1 MLRSMRFSSF
11 SIRQVRRHFSSAPAT
26 QLFINGKFFDSKAT
40 EFVDVHNPAT
50 QEVVTRTPIA
60 TADELQSA
68 TDAAAEALKTWRM
81 TPVGSRQRIMLK
93 YQQLIKDNTD
103 LLAENIVKE
112 NGKTMADARGDV
124 FRGLEVVE
132 YACHV
137 AADLMGETAENL
149 STAID
154 TYSYRQPLGVV
165 AGICPFNFPAMIPLW
180 MFPLAITCG
189 NTMVLKPSER
199 TPGATM
205 LLAKLAQE
213 AGVPDGVLN
222 VVHGTHNCVN
232 YICDDPQI
240 KAISFVGGNAAGEHI
255 HDRGTKNGK
264 KVQANMGAKNHATI
278 LPDANKEACLNALAG
293 AAFGAAGQRCM
304 ALSTAIF
311 VGEAQNWID
320 DLKERAQA
328 LHVGQGMDPNADLG
342 PVISTQSKDKIERLI
357 KSATEQGADVILD
370 GRNVKVDGYENGN
383 FVGPTIIKNVTPEM
397 DCYKEEIFGPVLICM
412 NADSLDDAI
421 NTTNS
426 NPYGN
431 GCAIFTQ
438 SGASARK
445 YQFEIDCG
453 QVGVNVPI
461 PVPLPM
467 FSFTGSRGS
476 YRGAGNFYG
485 KQGVH
490 FYTQV
495 KTITS
500 NWNYQSAKDAEKQT
514 NFPMMGA
521 KNK

>member
-1 MLRSMRFSSF
+1 MLRVGKKISTRL
-11 SIRQVRRHFSSAPAT
+11 QVQAYRRFSSAPVT
-26 QLFINGKFFDSKAT
+26 QLFIDGKFIDSKAT

-50 QEVVTRTPIA
+50 NEVVTRTPVA
-60 TADELQSA
+60 TPEELKAA
-68 TDAAAEALKTWRM
+68 TDAAARALVTWRE
-81 TPVGSRQRIMLK
+81 TPISVRQRIMFN
-93 YQQLIKDNTD
+93 YQQLIRDNTD
-103 LLAENIVKE
+103 LLAESIVKE

-132 YACHV
+132 YATGCSN
-137 AADLMGETAENL
+137 DIMGETL
-149 STAID
+149 GSVSKSID

-180 MFPLAITCG
+180 MFPLATTVG
-189 NTMVLKPSER
+189 NTFVMKPSER

-205 LLAKLAQE
+205 ILARLAQE
-213 AGVPDGVLN
+213 AGLPDGVLN
-222 VVHGTHNCVN
+222 IVHGTHDCVN
-232 YICDDPQI
+232 YICDDPRI

-278 LPDANKEACLNALAG
+278 LPDANKEATLNALAG

-304 ALSTAIF
+304 ALSTALF
-311 VGEAQNWID
+311 VGEAQEWID
-320 DLKERAQA
+320 DLKVKAMDLQ
-328 LHVGQGMDPNADLG
+328 LGDGMDENADLG
-342 PVISTQSKDKIERLI
+342 PVISKQAQERIEGLIQSAID
-357 KSATEQGADVILD
+357 QGAEVVLD
-370 GRNVKVDGYENGN
+370 GRRPNVEGLPNGY

-397 DCYKEEIFGPVLICM
+397 DCYKEEIFGPVLICL

-421 NTTNS
+421 TTTNN

-431 GCAIFTQ
+431 GCSIFTK
-438 SGASARK
+438 SGAAARK

-485 KQGVH
+485 KQGVQ

-500 NWNYQSAKDAEKQT
+500 NWRYESASDSQKQT
-514 NFPMMGA
+514 VMPTL
-521 KNK
+521 K